1 MKNTG
6 VCKTVDDLGRIV
18 LPKEIRKSLGF
29 DIRSSVELYV
39 EGDSLIIK
47 KAKSHCVFCATND
60 NLVDYNGKMVCQ
72 DCINNLKK

>member
-6 VCKTVDDLGRIV
+6 VCKTIDDLGRIV

-39 EGDSLIIK
+39 EDDSLIIK
-47 KAKSHCVFCATND
+47 KAKESCIFCGSSDDLTEFKEKN
-60 NLVDYNGKMVCQ
+60 VCQ
-72 DCINNLKK
+72 KCINTMNR

>member
-47 KAKSHCVFCATND
+47 KAKSNCVFCSSND
-60 NLVDYNGKMVCQ
+60 NLVEFNGKMVCQ

>member
-6 VCKTVDDLGRIV
+6 VCKTIDDLGRIV

-39 EGDSLIIK
+39 EDDRLIIK
-47 KAKSHCVFCATND
+47 KAKESCIFCGSSDDLTEFK
-60 NLVDYNGKMVCQ
+60 GKNVCQ
-72 DCINNLKK
+72 KCINTIK